1 MIFWDALFSE
11 RAKAIKGSAIRELL
25 KLVTQPDIISFG
37 GGLPDPKLFPVE
49 KLKECADYVLE
60 TEPEQALQY
69 GTTEG
74 VPALRSLLAERAKKQ
89 GINCTPENI
98 IVVAS
103 SQQALDLVAKVL
115 LDPGDVVYVE
125 APSYIGA
132 IQAFGAFQAHMVPI
146 AMDDEGMR
154 VDILESRIKTL
165 SVPGKQAK
173 MIYTVPSFQN
183 PTGVTMSLERR
194 LQLLE
199 ISTKYNIPIVEDAPY
214 HQLRFEGDPI
224 PPIASLDSN
233 GRVVYLETFS
243 KILSPGLRLGW
254 IIGPE
259 DFVRKVVL
267 AKQATDL
274 CTSPLTQFIALEFT
288 KRGYI
293 EPHVEVLKREY
304 KKKKDGMLNALDEFF
319 PKEARWT
326 KPQGGLFLW
335 VELPKGFDTTEMLKE
350 VLEAK
355 VAYVSGTGFYPN
367 GGGENC
373 MRLNFSYSSPET
385 NREGIRRLAEIVK
398 KKLATI
404 RS

>member
-11 RAKAIKGSAIRELL
+11 RAKALRSSAIRELL
-25 KLVTQPDIISFG
+25 KLVNQPDVISFG

-49 KLKECADYVLE
+49 KLKECVESVLSE
-60 TEPEQALQY
+60 HSEEALQY

-74 VPALRSLLAERAKKQ
+74 VPALRSLIAERSKKQ
-89 GINCTPENI
+89 GIKCSPENV

-115 LDPGDVVYVE
+115 LNPGDVVLVE
-125 APSYIGA
+125 APSYLGA
-132 IQAFGAFQAHMVPI
+132 IQAFGAFQAHMIPI
-146 AMDDEGMR
+146 PMDDEGMR
-154 VDILESRIKTL
+154 TEILENRIKTL
-165 SVPGKQAK
+165 RSSGKIPK
-173 MIYTVPSFQN
+173 FIYTIPTFQN
-183 PTGVTMSLERR
+183 PAGVTLSYERR

-199 ISTKYNIPIVEDAPY
+199 LSNKYNVPIVEDAPY
-214 HQLRFEGDPI
+214 HQLRYEGDNVPS
-224 PPIASLDSN
+224 IASQDNN
-233 GRVVYLETFS
+233 GTVIYLETFS

-259 DFVRKVVL
+259 DFIRKVTL

-274 CTSPLTQFIALEFT
+274 CTSPFTQFIALEFT

-293 EPHVEVLKREY
+293 EPHVELLKREY
-304 KKKKDGMLNALDEFF
+304 KKKKDEMLHALAEFF
-319 PKEARWT
+319 PENVRWT

-335 VELPKGFDTTEMLKE
+335 VELPKGVDTNDMLKE
-350 VLEAK
+350 ALAAK

-373 MRLNFSYSSPET
+373 MRLNFSYSSPEV
-385 NREGIRRLAEIVK
+385 NREGIRRLSEIIK
-398 KKLATI
+398 RRL
-404 RS
+404 SS